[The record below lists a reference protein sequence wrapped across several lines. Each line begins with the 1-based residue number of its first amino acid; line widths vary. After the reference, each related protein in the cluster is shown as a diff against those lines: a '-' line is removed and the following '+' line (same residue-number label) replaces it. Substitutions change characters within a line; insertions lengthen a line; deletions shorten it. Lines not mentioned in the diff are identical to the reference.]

1 MKTKLPLFPLFLTCL
16 FSPIIISQNRRRKE
30 CVLLVTSGELVEG
43 ARATIGDMITVRPI
57 DNQAEWDELLLE
69 RSAHPLQLSGW
80 GDLKAAHNWR
90 VQRVGVYRGEEL
102 FGAAQLLIRR
112 LPWPLQALVYIPRGP
127 VCAVADR
134 EVVLDE
140 LAHYA
145 QKTYHAVAL
154 TIEPD
159 WEGELALAGWRRST
173 NTILIPR
180 TLILD
185 LKLSEDDL
193 MAHMTKKTRQYIRK
207 SAGEAIE
214 IRKVANREELD
225 ACLAI
230 YKQTAER
237 AGFALHS
244 DQYYYDVFDKLGDY
258 SVVMA
263 AFSDGQPIA
272 FLWNVI
278 SATTSF
284 ELYGGMND
292 AGQQLRANYALK
304 WQTIVRM
311 KKWGIERYD
320 MNGLLNDG
328 VSTFKQGFAEHENML
343 VGTYDKSLSPL
354 YIVWDKALPFGKKL
368 LRKLKNR

>member
-1 MKTKLPLFPLFLTCL
+1 M
-16 FSPIIISQNRRRKE
+16 E
-30 CVLLVTSGELVEG
+30 WDDVLLEKG
-43 ARATIGDMITVRPI
+43 
-57 DNQAEWDELLLE
+57 
-69 RSAHPLQLSGW
+69 AHPLQLWGW
-80 GDLKAAHNWR
+80 GEVKAAHNWR

-102 FGAAQLLIRR
+102 FGAAQLLVRR

-127 VCAVADR
+127 VCAQQDR
-134 EVVLDE
+134 EVVLNE
-140 LAHYA
+140 LAQYA
-145 QKTYHAVAL
+145 KKTYHAVAL

-159 WEGELALAGWRRST
+159 WEGEVAINGWHRST

-185 LKLSEDDL
+185 LSLPEDDL
-193 MAHMTKKTRQYIRK
+193 LAHMAKKTRQYIRK
-207 SAGEAIE
+207 SANEDIV
-214 IRKVANREELD
+214 IRKVTSRAELD

-237 AGFALHS
+237 AGFALHA
-244 DQYYYDVFDKLGDY
+244 DQYYYDVFDKLGEY

-263 AFSDGQPIA
+263 AFHNGQPIA

-292 AGQQLRANYALK
+292 DGQRLRANYALK
-304 WQTIVRM
+304 WQAIQRM
-311 KKWGIERYD
+311 KQWGIERYD

-328 VSTFKQGFAEHENML
+328 VSTFKQSFAEHENML
-343 VGTYDKSLSPL
+343 VGTYDKPLSPL
-354 YIVWDKALPFGKKL
+354 YLAWDKALPLGKKL
-368 LRKLKNR
+368 LRKVKNR